1 MRPGVS
7 GAPRSE
13 HPPGREGVSFVRTLM
28 KVEMDTEKA
37 NDAIRNGTLQKTV
50 ESALE
55 ALRPEAA
62 YFTAQNGCRTA
73 FIVFDMTDSSNMP
86 KFSEP
91 FFLELGAK
99 ISYTPVMNGDD
110 LRKGLTALGR

>member
-1 MRPGVS
+1 M
-7 GAPRSE
+7 
-13 HPPGREGVSFVRTLM
+13 RTLM

-86 KFSEP
+86 KYSEP

-99 ISYTPVMNGDD
+99 VSYTPVMNGDD

>member
-1 MRPGVS
+1 M
-7 GAPRSE
+7 
-13 HPPGREGVSFVRTLM
+13 RTLM
-28 KVEMDTEKA
+28 KVEMDTDKA

-55 ALRPEAA
+55 ALHPEAA
-62 YFTAQNGCRTA
+62 YFTAQNGVRTA
-73 FIVFDMTDSSNMP
+73 FIVFDMTDSSHMP

-99 ISYTPVMNGDD
+99 VSYTPVMNGED

>member
-1 MRPGVS
+1 M
-7 GAPRSE
+7 
-13 HPPGREGVSFVRTLM
+13 RTLM

>member
-1 MRPGVS
+1 M
-7 GAPRSE
+7 
-13 HPPGREGVSFVRTLM
+13 RTLM
-28 KVEMDTEKA
+28 KIEMDTAKA

-55 ALRPEAA
+55 ALQPEAA

-73 FIVFDMTDSSNMP
+73 FIVFDMTDSSHMP

-91 FFLELGAK
+91 FFMELGAK
-99 ISYTPVMNGDD
+99 VSYTPVMDRDD
-110 LRKGLTALGR
+110 LRKGLSALAR